1 MEENNTAFRRSNSR
15 LSMLDK
21 SLERRRV
28 NKEHNSNFRAGY
40 VAVHED
46 HLHKTGLRGRKRF
59 LAYFLLFLIYAVAIA
74 NLVLTV
80 LIVLALRIDQ
90 NGSDVMEFRGEGGV
104 KYKTDVMAERVL
116 SDIGEFGGYKGQ
128 DLEVHGD
135 GQPVILQH
143 MIGHGSSVEFSGA
156 NTTLR
161 SQEGLHIIDPLTGNT
176 ILHTAND
183 SGIPSPTGMKQ
194 LKTTQVITT
203 KVTPSIVDDLRVMS
217 DQVLTIQGN
226 EGLTIGAKDIDM
238 SGSNIIL
245 NALDTLSLE
254 GGPDGGVYINTTLLP
269 RKSTTRTGGAGMG
282 LTLCVCGGTGRIFQ
296 VTAPPGMSHPCG
308 KLITNPC
315 L

>member
-1 MEENNTAFRRSNSR
+1 MEENNTTFRRSNSR

-40 VAVHED
+40 VAVHEE

-59 LAYFLLFLIYAVAIA
+59 LAYFLLFLIYAVAVA

-90 NGSDVMEFRGEGGV
+90 NGSDVMEFLGEGGV
-104 KYKTDVMAERVL
+104 KYKTEVKAEMVL
-116 SDIGEFGGYKGQ
+116 SDTGEFGGYKGQ
-128 DLEVHGD
+128 DLEIHGD
-135 GQPVILQH
+135 GQPVVLQH
-143 MIGHGSSVEFSGA
+143 MIGHGSSVEFSGE

-161 SQEGLHIIDPLTGNT
+161 SQEGLHVIDPLTGNT

-194 LKTTQVITT
+194 LNTTQVVTS
-203 KVTPSIVDDLRVMS
+203 KVVPNIVDDLRITT

-226 EGLTIGAKDIDM
+226 EGLTIGAEAIEM
-238 SGSNIIL
+238 SGSSIFL
-245 NALDTLSLE
+245 NALNTLSLE
-254 GGPDGGVYINTTLLP
+254 GGPGGGVYINTTSLP
-269 RKSTTRTGGAGMG
+269 RKSTASTRSTGMG
-282 LTLCVCGGTGRIFQ
+282 LTLCVCGGTGRVFQ
-296 VTAPPGMSHPCG
+296 VTAPPGLSHPCG
-308 KLITNPC
+308 KLRTNPC

>member
-1 MEENNTAFRRSNSR
+1 
-15 LSMLDK
+15 
-21 SLERRRV
+21 
-28 NKEHNSNFRAGY
+28 
-40 VAVHED
+40 
-46 HLHKTGLRGRKRF
+46 
-59 LAYFLLFLIYAVAIA
+59 
-74 NLVLTV
+74 
-80 LIVLALRIDQ
+80 
-90 NGSDVMEFRGEGGV
+90 
-104 KYKTDVMAERVL
+104 
-116 SDIGEFGGYKGQ
+116 
-128 DLEVHGD
+128 
-135 GQPVILQH
+135 

-183 SGIPSPTGMKQ
+183 SGIPSLTGMKQ

-254 GGPDGGVYINTTLLP
+254 GGPDGGIYINTTLLP
-269 RKSTTRTGGAGMG
+269 RKSTASTGGVGMG

-296 VTAPPGMSHPCG
+296 VTAPPGVSHPCE